1 MSHTVSTVATEPA
14 PQRARWLGWLTTA
27 MLAVFA
33 WLCFGYAP
41 EDTIQGQVQR
51 LFYPH
56 VSSAWVAGLAF
67 LVVFVSSVAYLVTRD
82 LVWDARAAA
91 SAEVGLLFTTG
102 TLALGMLWGKASW
115 GAYWVWDPRLTA
127 VLVLWLLYL
136 AYMALRSYVDD
147 PHRRGRFSAVLG
159 IVAFVDVPIIYF
171 SVKWWRTQHPTHLLE
186 VGKKAK
192 MPPEMLQTLLFGTL
206 AFTVFY
212 LYLATMRMHLT
223 RLERQARLEGQL

>member
-1 MSHTVSTVATEPA
+1 MSQTGSRTSSTA
-14 PQRARWLGWLTTA
+14 PRRVPWLGGLTLV
-27 MLAVFA
+27 MLVVFA
-33 WLCFGYAP
+33 YLCFGYAP
-41 EDTIQGQVQR
+41 KDLAQGAVQR

-67 LVVFVSSVAYLVTRD
+67 LVVFVSSVAYLVTRN

-136 AYMALRSYVDD
+136 VYMALRSYVDD
-147 PHRRGRFSAVLG
+147 PHRRARFSGVLG

-171 SVKWWRTQHPTHLLE
+171 SVKWWRTQHPSY
-186 VGKKAK
+186 VIQPGMVN
-192 MPPEMLQTLLFGTL
+192 MPLAMLWTLLFGVAT
-206 AFTVFY
+206 FTV
-212 LYLATMRMHLT
+212 LYIHLARQRMALQRLRQELAEVT
-223 RLERQARLEGQL
+223 R